1 MSVGSDR
8 ERRAFALLREANPV
22 DAEDI
27 RRELDEEH
35 LTALRA
41 QIAALQ
47 TTSGPRRVPGVRLA
61 SAAGLAAVAATVG
74 ALVVLFQGGSE
85 PASAYGVLQ
94 AAASVAA
101 REPAIAPGPGEYRY
115 VKQRSGVVGGPAQT
129 VEWWIAADGS
139 GRMKRSGP
147 RATAVWS
154 SSDGELSQVPAT
166 TPEDGAASDVTF
178 GPAGFPELYAR
189 LNPGLLDGRVEELPT
204 NSESLESVLRQKL
217 QEAAD
222 FNPDP
227 DAQSLQLLQVIEDV
241 LANPLASP
249 QLRSAAYEIA
259 ARLDGVEIGENAA
272 DPIGRG
278 ATVITLCSGAI
289 PARFEVF
296 FDPATSA
303 TLATREVSPV
313 ACNDVPSQPSGP
325 ASYSVYLQ
333 TGIVDS
339 IHQRP

>member
-1 MSVGSDR
+1 
-8 ERRAFALLREANPV
+8 
-22 DAEDI
+22 
-27 RRELDEEH
+27 
-35 LTALRA
+35 
-41 QIAALQ
+41 
-47 TTSGPRRVPGVRLA
+47 
-61 SAAGLAAVAATVG
+61 
-74 ALVVLFQGGSE
+74 
-85 PASAYGVLQ
+85 
-94 AAASVAA
+94 
-101 REPAIAPGPGEYRY
+101 
-115 VKQRSGVVGGPAQT
+115 
-129 VEWWIAADGS
+129 
-139 GRMKRSGP
+139 
-147 RATAVWS
+147 
-154 SSDGELSQVPAT
+154 
-166 TPEDGAASDVTF
+166 
-178 GPAGFPELYAR
+178 
-189 LNPGLLDGRVEELPT
+189 
-204 NSESLESVLRQKL
+204 VLRQKL